1 MNKLFFIL
9 ALGVFMPAELC
20 AQNYIDDNGAFVLAK
35 AVKLGRGSAY
45 SVAADAKINGSG
57 AGGTINTD
65 KTCDSHCADCN
76 TSTGNCNSCAEGYYL
91 KNGKCGSCPANAT
104 CSNGETFICKDY
116 YYKSGDSCQAICSGV
131 SCKSGYKT
139 AAATDSCCCE
149 KDNGC
154 SALQVYNTT
163 IKKCVDAVC
172 PVGCLDSCINGCG
185 SCESGRYL
193 NYSNGYC
200 PLCSSAIANC
210 ETCTSSA
217 LGPTCTACASGY
229 SLSNGKCVAN
239 AATCSAGYYL
249 KNGVCT
255 ACASGTYSKGGTA
268 TSCSS
273 CSTIYAGGSN
283 ITCTSCTTTGTCTGS
298 NTALDCSVCTSG
310 YTKNLTSCPSGQT
323 LQQGPI
329 CVNSGFTCGKCVS
342 KSSSGSTSCSS
353 GQTYRTVKPCSA
365 STISYTG
372 CFPTDYGN
380 SCSSSSQCSSRLC
393 APCSDAQGNY
403 LPQGSTCR

>member
-210 ETCTSSA
+210 ETCTSS
-217 LGPTCTACASGY
+217 
-229 SLSNGKCVAN
+229 
-239 AATCSAGYYL
+239 
-249 KNGVCT
+249 
-255 ACASGTYSKGGTA
+255 
-268 TSCSS
+268 
-273 CSTIYAGGSN
+273 
-283 ITCTSCTTTGTCTGS
+283 
-298 NTALDCSVCTSG
+298 
-310 YTKNLTSCPSGQT
+310 
-323 LQQGPI
+323 
-329 CVNSGFTCGKCVS
+329 
-342 KSSSGSTSCSS
+342 
-353 GQTYRTVKPCSA
+353 
-365 STISYTG
+365 
-372 CFPTDYGN
+372 
-380 SCSSSSQCSSRLC
+380 
-393 APCSDAQGNY
+393 
-403 LPQGSTCR
+403 

>member
-9 ALGVFMPAELC
+9 ALGVFMPAKLC

-229 SLSNGKCVAN
+229 SLS
-239 AATCSAGYYL
+239 
-249 KNGVCT
+249 
-255 ACASGTYSKGGTA
+255 
-268 TSCSS
+268 
-273 CSTIYAGGSN
+273 
-283 ITCTSCTTTGTCTGS
+283 
-298 NTALDCSVCTSG
+298 
-310 YTKNLTSCPSGQT
+310 LT
-323 LQQGPI
+323 
-329 CVNSGFTCGKCVS
+329 VNV
-342 KSSSGSTSCSS
+342 
-353 GQTYRTVKPCSA
+353 
-365 STISYTG
+365 
-372 CFPTDYGN
+372 
-380 SCSSSSQCSSRLC
+380 
-393 APCSDAQGNY
+393 
-403 LPQGSTCR
+403 

>member
-1 MNKLFFIL
+1 MNKLFVIL
-9 ALGVFMPAELC
+9 ALLAFMPAD
-20 AQNYIDDNGAFVLAK
+20 AHAKSYVDDNGAFVLAK

-65 KTCDSHCADCN
+65 KSCDSHCADCN

-91 KNGKCGSCPANAT
+91 KNGKCRSCPANAT

-116 YYKSGDSCQAICSGV
+116 YYKSGDSCPAICSGV

-210 ETCTSSA
+210 ETCTGSA
-217 LGPTCTACASGY
+217 SGPTCTSCASGY
-229 SLSNGKCVAN
+229 SLSNGKCVKN
-239 AATCSAGYYL
+239 AATCSAGKYL
-249 KNGVCT
+249 SNGTCVNCP
-255 ACASGTYSKGGTA
+255 AGTYSSGGSA
-268 TSCSS
+268 TSC
-273 CSTIYAGGSN
+273 TN
-283 ITCTSCTTTGTCTGS
+283 
-298 NTALDCSVCTSG
+298 
-310 YTKNLTSCPSGQT
+310 CPT
-323 LQQGPI
+323 
-329 CVNSGFTCGKCVS
+329 
-342 KSSSGSTSCSS
+342 GSTSNAGASSCTICTGGYKYIGGYGCRICSS
-353 GQTYRTVKPCSA
+353 GYSFVTDINGSNGQCRKTGPLAFGALTNDSAQCQSGWTVP
-365 STISYTG
+365 G
-372 CFPTDYGN
+372 GN
-380 SCSSSSQCSSRLC
+380 
-393 APCSDAQGNY
+393 DGI
-403 LPQGSTCR
+403 QGSHCGRVGSNVAF

>member
-1 MNKLFFIL
+1 MNKLFIIL
-9 ALGVFMPAELC
+9 ALLAFAPANIRAES
-20 AQNYIDDNGAFVLAK
+20 YIDDGSAFVIAK

-45 SVAADAKINGSG
+45 SVAADAKINGNG
-57 AGGTINTD
+57 GGGTLNTE

-76 TSTGNCNSCAEGYYL
+76 TSTGNCNSCADGYYL
-91 KNGKCGSCPANAT
+91 KNGKCVSCPSNAT
-104 CSNGETFICKDY
+104 CSNGDTFICKDY
-116 YYKSGDSCQAICSGV
+116 YYKSGDSCLAVCSGV
-131 SCKSGYKT
+131 TCKTGYKT
-139 AAATDSCCCE
+139 AASADGCCCE

-217 LGPTCTACASGY
+217 LGPTCTSCASGY
-229 SLSNGKCVAN
+229 TLSNGKCVAN

-283 ITCTSCTTTGTCTGS
+283 ITCTSCTTTGTCLGS
-298 NTALDCSVCTSG
+298 NTALDCSTCETG

-323 LQQGPI
+323 LQQGRI
-329 CVNSGFTCGKCVS
+329 CVDSGFTCGKCVS
-342 KSSSGSTSCSS
+342 KSSSGGSSSSCPRSPTGSKSAGSSCSTGSECSS
-353 GQTYRTVKPCSA
+353 GWCIPGTTVNP
-365 STISYTG
+365 SYTG
-372 CFPTDYGN
+372 SG
-380 SCSSSSQCSSRLC
+380 SLC
-393 APCSDAQGNY
+393 GACH
-403 LPQGSTCR
+403 

>member
-229 SLSNGKCVAN
+229 SLSNGKCVAKTCPSN
-239 AATCSAGYYL
+239 CATCSDGVCTKCSSGYYL
-249 KNGVCT
+249 S
-255 ACASGTYSKGGTA
+255 SG
-268 TSCSS
+268 SCVS
-273 CSTIYAGGSN
+273 CPLNA
-283 ITCTSCTTTGTCTGS
+283 TCTGTS
-298 NTALDCSVCTSG
+298 SFTCNSG
-310 YTKNLTSCPSGQT
+310 YTKYNNTCRTDPCDGTSITPAWCQDGLTRVEGKGCCQSGYTSTTQC
-323 LQQGPI
+323 LQ
-329 CVNSGFTCGKCVS
+329 
-342 KSSSGSTSCSS
+342 
-353 GQTYRTVKPCSA
+353 
-365 STISYTG
+365 
-372 CFPTDYGN
+372 
-380 SCSSSSQCSSRLC
+380 C
-393 APCSDAQGNY
+393 AVLERVAVDCSDCNCGSGYTVVQNGTTCSCEWDGVTLPAKAATACLY
-403 LPQGSTCR
+403 L

>member
-1 MNKLFFIL
+1 MNKLFIIL
-9 ALGVFMPAELC
+9 SLLAFAPANVRAES
-20 AQNYIDDNGAFVLAK
+20 YIDDGSAFVIAK

-45 SVAADAKINGSG
+45 SVAADAKINNGG
-57 AGGTINTD
+57 GGTLNTE

-76 TSTGNCNSCAEGYYL
+76 TSTGNCNSCADGYYL
-91 KNGKCGSCPANAT
+91 KNGKCVSCPSNAT
-104 CSNGETFICKDY
+104 CSNGDTFICKDY
-116 YYKSGDSCQAICSGV
+116 YYKSGDSCLAVCSGV
-131 SCKSGYKT
+131 TCKTGYKT
-139 AAATDSCCCE
+139 AASADSCCCE

-217 LGPTCTACASGY
+217 LGPTCTSCASGY
-229 SLSNGKCVAN
+229 TLSNGKCVAN

-283 ITCTSCTTTGTCTGS
+283 ITCTSCTTTGICFGS
-298 NTALDCSVCTSG
+298 NSTSSAQ
-310 YTKNLTSCPSGQT
+310 Y
-323 LQQGPI
+323 
-329 CVNSGFTCGKCVS
+329 
-342 KSSSGSTSCSS
+342 TSCSQIPGTNGGKYVATS
-353 GQTYRTVKPCSA
+353 SSCPTGYAVAQSSA
-365 STISYTG
+365 SVQGLT
-372 CFPTDYGN
+372 CKVCMPTSG
-380 SCSSSSQCSSRLC
+380 SSSSCTPTTGYTCVNGVKTKCMYEGCASCANDTLKCISCKPGYAYTAGSNCSS
-393 APCSDAQGNY
+393 
-403 LPQGSTCR
+403 